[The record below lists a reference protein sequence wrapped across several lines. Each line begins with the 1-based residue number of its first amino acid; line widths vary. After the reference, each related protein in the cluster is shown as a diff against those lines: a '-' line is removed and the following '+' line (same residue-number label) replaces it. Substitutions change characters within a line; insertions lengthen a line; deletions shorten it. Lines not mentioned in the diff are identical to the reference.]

1 LRKRPQDPQN
11 YPKAVMVSALHENGI
26 RAAWDDMQDLV
37 TWRQDQGFFTASRA
51 AQARYWFEQDV
62 RAALLA
68 QLDHP
73 EAQALMAELGAAVV
87 ENALDPAVAAA
98 RMQEHLNG

>member
-1 LRKRPQDPQN
+1 
-11 YPKAVMVSALHENGI
+11 
-26 RAAWDDMQDLV
+26 
-37 TWRQDQGFFTASRA
+37 
-51 AQARYWFEQDV
+51 
-62 RAALLA
+62 LLA